1 MNPCPHCKTKTQGQA
16 IFCGSCGC
24 ALEAH
29 SKPTATLRW
38 QDEANSQEMTYVIG
52 EADRFVGRDS
62 SNDIV
67 LADDQASVKHV
78 KISCSEGTFRVAD
91 LGSSNGTFVNGE
103 PFNGSRDLVDEDL
116 LRIGTTIVRFECK
129 AENL

>member
-1 MNPCPHCKTKTQGQA
+1 MNTCPYCRAETHEQS

-24 ALEAH
+24 ALEDH
-29 SKPTATLRW
+29 YGPTAILTWL
-38 QDEANSQEMTYVIG
+38 DEADHQEMKYLIG

-67 LADDQASVKHV
+67 LIDDQASVKHV
-78 KISCSEGTFRVAD
+78 KISFDSGTFRVAD

-103 PFNGSRDLVDEDL
+103 PFQGSRDLEDEDL
-116 LRIGTTIVRFECK
+116 LRIGTTIVRFEYHDDDH
-129 AENL
+129 